1 MATILLKNT
10 TQRPIRPIKNFVFPE
25 GVRVLVNL
33 TIDYDTSVFRTYL
46 GEPPLWR
53 SQGEFGGRVG
63 LYRLLDVLDNFHV
76 PATIFLPGQ
85 TALLYP
91 ESVRR
96 AVAGGHEIANHM
108 WDHHL
113 PESPEEQSRHLERA
127 DRLIRDMSGSWPR
140 GTRSEHDV
148 SLLRDH
154 GYDYVSYTPMSEF
167 PFYLYHEGMGRWL
180 LNLPM
185 NIVYD
190 DAMFY
195 YFGWF
200 GSLCTEQRI
209 QSPAAFL
216 RTLLTGYEAART
228 GTRYMNIVLH
238 PNLSGRSSRIMPI
251 ERFLQRA
258 SDDGDVRFVT
268 SAWLARYILDN
279 FPAEQQE

>member
-85 TALLYP
+85 TA
-91 ESVRR
+91 
-96 AVAGGHEIANHM
+96 
-108 WDHHL
+108 
-113 PESPEEQSRHLERA
+113 
-127 DRLIRDMSGSWPR
+127 
-140 GTRSEHDV
+140 
-148 SLLRDH
+148 
-154 GYDYVSYTPMSEF
+154 
-167 PFYLYHEGMGRWL
+167 
-180 LNLPM
+180 
-185 NIVYD
+185 
-190 DAMFY
+190 
-195 YFGWF
+195 
-200 GSLCTEQRI
+200 QRI